1 MVTKEGGS
9 LYNYCHYFSDEEI
22 ETLKIHV
29 NYLKV
34 KKMARPAQKLRSFN
48 S

>member
-1 MVTKEGGS
+1 MVTKEGGR

-22 ETLKIHV
+22 ETLRIHV
-29 NYLKV
+29 NYLSYEIGKTSTKIQV
-34 KKMARPAQKLRSFN
+34 KN